1 MAATAS
7 SRPAAGGAFWGNPVD
22 FGSEPSVTAQV
33 WMGGDRAREPFAV
46 IPRLDLPTDPALLKK
61 NKDELELGEIG
72 ALIEH
77 DRDTADENKAEN

>member
-1 MAATAS
+1 
-7 SRPAAGGAFWGNPVD
+7 
-22 FGSEPSVTAQV
+22 
-33 WMGGDRAREPFAV
+33 MGGDRAREPFAV